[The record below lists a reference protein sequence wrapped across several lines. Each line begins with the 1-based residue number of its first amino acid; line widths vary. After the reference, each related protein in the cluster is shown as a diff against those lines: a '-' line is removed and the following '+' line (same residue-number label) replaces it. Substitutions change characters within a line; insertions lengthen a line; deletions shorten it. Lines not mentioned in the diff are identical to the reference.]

1 MNRNEYRNIPSG
13 KKTNFLNLIHR
24 VFKRG
29 FFWVR
34 SGEDT
39 HVRICRLRESFV
51 IKKSFFSTLSFGVD
65 ILCRTDEM
73 NTVG

>member
-13 KKTNFLNLIHR
+13 KKTKFLNLIHR

-29 FFWVR
+29 FFGVR
-34 SGEDT
+34 SGEDIQ
-39 HVRICRLRESFV
+39 VRICRLRESFV
-51 IKKSFFSTLSFGVD
+51 IKKSFFNTLIFVID